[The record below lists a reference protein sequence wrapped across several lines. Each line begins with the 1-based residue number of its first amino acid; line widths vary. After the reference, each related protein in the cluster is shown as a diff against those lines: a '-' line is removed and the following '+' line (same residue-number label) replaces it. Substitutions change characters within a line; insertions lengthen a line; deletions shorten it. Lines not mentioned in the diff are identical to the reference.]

1 MSWIDLSLKSQWKMY
16 WVEDK
21 GEFNET
27 NEETLFVSRQVAM

>member
-1 MSWIDLSLKSQWKMY
+1 MSWIDLSLKSQWRMY

-21 GEFNET
+21 SEFNEA